1 MGKIISKQNNA
12 DTETQLLNSIA
23 KAERTIVPARS
34 GLSRLLRGEETD
46 EEMLKRITSNKKAFE
61 ELGDLF
67 GKLLN
72 SESGPIGYVL
82 AHRGTM
88 VDDAKKIYGIDLSAQ
103 YEKME
108 KDRYFLPGG
117 MIGSGGFSVEVVK
130 DSEANREIAKSIVHT
145 LKEYCQSK
153 AILSSFELNT
163 KIGE

>member
-1 MGKIISKQNNA
+1 MKTKNVSESGALLKDIQLAETYIRQERSGISKF
-12 DTETQLLNSIA
+12 
-23 KAERTIVPARS
+23 
-34 GLSRLLRGEETD
+34 LRGGET
-46 EEMLKRITSNKKAFE
+46 EQEKNTRIETNKQAMQKLA
-61 ELGDLF
+61 GLF